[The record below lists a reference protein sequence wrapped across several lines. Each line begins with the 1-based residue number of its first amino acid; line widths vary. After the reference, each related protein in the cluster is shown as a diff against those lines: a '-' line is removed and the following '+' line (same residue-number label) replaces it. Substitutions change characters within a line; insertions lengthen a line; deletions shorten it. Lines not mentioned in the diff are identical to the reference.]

1 MPQSV
6 ETRSLDHGRG
16 IAKSVAGYA
25 TTCDDAGSWRRRKTR
40 LNPGTEKGHQVHPK
54 SAKRPEN
61 TTLSTQYFRGC
72 KLQVSIR
79 LEPPQRQNPPL
90 TLNLRLDS
98 SLLQSKHI
106 QQPNPSL
113 KFFLTSARPDSHPST
128 QLHRTQDRHLLDP
141 PSMTGPATISS
152 RSKSNPRFDQRP
164 SRAPPKLLGLLCCV
178 KCRSTGNR
186 SGNPLIRIVQ
196 FQV

>member
-1 MPQSV
+1 MTRKRNAQYSV
-6 ETRSLDHGRG
+6 LQRLQASSFNPTRTSP
-16 IAKSVAGYA
+16 A
-25 TTCDDAGSWRRRKTR
+25 TKPSPHSKFEVGS
-40 LNPGTEKGHQVHPK
+40 N
-54 SAKRPEN
+54 
-61 TTLSTQYFRGC
+61 
-72 KLQVSIR
+72 
-79 LEPPQRQNPPL
+79 
-90 TLNLRLDS
+90 
-98 SLLQSKHI
+98 LLQSKHI

-113 KFFLTSARPDSHPST
+113 KFFLTSARPDSRPST

-178 KCRSTGNR
+178 KCRLTGNR

-196 FQV
+196 FQVIKKLCVVLVGQFTDEEVSDVYTLVQCAGFPPQAHLYTC